1 MALRAR
7 GARVLAILRGPTV
20 TTTLT
25 NLLIMGSNAIGG
37 IASARAL
44 GPDGR
49 GQLTVVMLWSALINV
64 VGILGLPS
72 ACTYYAARWP
82 GRREALVRFFIR
94 AAAWQAA
101 AATVVS
107 AGLLWWLRIRLHLPT
122 VLTAEYVTW
131 AAAAEIGLYGMCF
144 AQGIQDFRYVNLIRA
159 LTSAAP
165 TVPLLALV
173 IVVRLTP
180 SEAGGAYVIPAWV
193 GAAIA
198 YRVLRRSR
206 GTGQTPAVTW
216 GERGSIFSYA
226 RRNLVSFSSLALNAN
241 SDQMIL
247 GMLVPVGALGLYS
260 VAASAS
266 SPLPAFVT
274 SISAVG
280 MPAVAALNG
289 RARAAA
295 TWQTLGRALL
305 PLAVLAPAC
314 AVALP
319 WLIPALYGPHY
330 TNAIVPAELLLIGTA
345 FTALT
350 VVADD
355 LLRAHGHPGFVSI
368 TQGAGA
374 LVTIVGALLLARR
387 SLDAVAIFS
396 SLGFVV
402 AFLLAV
408 ARLRMITRPDGRHR
422 TPRARPGM
430 IAIGA
435 HRTPAHRTAARPGL
449 ARPALTQ
456 PAGAHQRPRN
466 LIGS

>member
-1 MALRAR
+1 MTNRA
-7 GARVLAILRGPTV
+7 VLARAMVVLRGPTV
-20 TTTLT
+20 ATTLT

-44 GPDGR
+44 GPAGR
-49 GQLTVVMLWSALINV
+49 GQLTVVMLWSAIINV
-64 VGILGLPS
+64 AGILGLPS

-94 AAAWQAA
+94 AAAWQAVA
-101 AATVVS
+101 VTVVS
-107 AGLLWWLRIRLHLPT
+107 AGLLWWLRVRLHLPL
-122 VLTAEYVTW
+122 VLTAEYITW
-131 AAAAEIGLYGMCF
+131 AAAAEIGLYGMCY
-144 AQGIQDFRYVNLIRA
+144 AQGILDFRHVNVIRA

-165 TVPLLALV
+165 TVPLLVLV
-173 IVVRLTP
+173 AAVHLTP
-180 SEAGGAYVIPAWV
+180 GEAGAAYVIPAWI
-193 GAAIA
+193 GAAIG

-206 GTGQTPAVTW
+206 GTGATPAVTW
-216 GERGSIFSYA
+216 GERGSIYSYA

-241 SDQMIL
+241 SDQLIL

-266 SPLPAFVT
+266 SPLPSFVT

-295 TWQTLGRALL
+295 TWRTLTRALL

-319 WLIPALYGPHY
+319 WLIPLLYGPHY
-330 TNAIVPAELLLIGTA
+330 TRAVIPAELLLIGTA

-355 LLRAHGHPGFVSI
+355 LLRAHGCPGFVTI

-387 SLDAVAIFS
+387 SLDAVAVFS
-396 SLGFVV
+396 SLGFVA

-408 ARLRMITRPDGRHR
+408 ARLRMLTRPDGRHR
-422 TPRARPGM
+422 ATPARSGV
-430 IAIGA
+430 IAVGA
-435 HRTPAHRTAARPGL
+435 HRAGTA
-449 ARPALTQ
+449 
-456 PAGAHQRPRN
+456 QRPRN